1 MDAPMSLHGCASQ
14 ARRRAGALH
23 DHVARLECRFFDPR
37 PSLGSGCASRLDGS
51 RREGIIAGALKP
63 RIPGKSDAFKTAR
76 YVRAPALG
84 VSELSYIQTSTGA
97 APPDVRSALEV
108 ILVDEADKTIV
119 HRGKEQH
126 IRTGLVGIRSAF
138 EAGRLVRRH
147 APETRVRIVA
157 LADRELAAAFEALGV
172 APNRVP
178 PVLTYLDDPAL
189 WAATSEVFSAVE
201 AHEPTMGIETRL
213 SACAMQVVRTMTSG
227 GFDTGTLDTE
237 SAERIREVL
246 YDCIAENMTLDELA
260 RDVGLS
266 RAYVVHAFQR
276 VFQLPPYEYL
286 MHLRVAK
293 ARVMLMAGQRPI
305 DVAHACGFCDQ
316 SHMNRWF
323 RAVVGVTPGKYGPR

>member
-1 MDAPMSLHGCASQ
+1 
-14 ARRRAGALH
+14 
-23 DHVARLECRFFDPR
+23 
-37 PSLGSGCASRLDGS
+37 
-51 RREGIIAGALKP
+51 LKP
-63 RIPGKSDAFKTAR
+63 RVAGKSDAFKAAR
-76 YVRAPALG
+76 YVRAPELG
-84 VSELSYIQTSTGA
+84 GSELSYVQTSTGA

-119 HRGKEQH
+119 HRRREQH
-126 IRTGLVGIRSAF
+126 IRTGLVGLRSAF

-147 APETRVRIVA
+147 APETRVRILA
-157 LADRELAAAFEALGV
+157 LADRELASAFEALGV
-172 APNRVP
+172 APSKVP
-178 PVLTYLDDPAL
+178 PVLTYLDEPAL
-189 WAATSEVFSAVE
+189 WAATSGVFSAVE
-201 AHEPTMGIETRL
+201 AHEPPMAIETRL
-213 SACAMQVVRTMTSG
+213 SACAMQVVRTMTSR
-227 GFDTGTLDTE
+227 GFDAAGSLDTG

-246 YDCIAENMTLDELA
+246 HDCISENVTLDDLA

-266 RAYVVHAFQR
+266 RAYVVHAFER

-323 RAVVGVTPGKYGPR
+323 RAAVGVTPGKYGPSGSGRSAGRVGRRRQDDP

>member
-1 MDAPMSLHGCASQ
+1 L
-14 ARRRAGALH
+14 
-23 DHVARLECRFFDPR
+23 
-37 PSLGSGCASRLDGS
+37 RLDGS
-51 RREGIIAGALKP
+51 QRSGIIARALKP
-63 RIPGKSDAFKTAR
+63 RVSGKSDAFKAAR
-76 YVRAPALG
+76 YVRAPSLG
-84 VSELSYIQTSTGA
+84 VSELSYVQTSTGA

-157 LADRELAAAFEALGV
+157 LADGELASAFEALGV

-178 PVLTYLDDPAL
+178 PVLAYLDDPAL
-189 WAATSEVFSAVE
+189 CTATSEVFSAVE
-201 AHEPTMGIETRL
+201 AHEPTMAIETRL
-213 SACAMQVVRTMTSG
+213 SACAMQVVRSMTSR
-227 GFDTGTLDTE
+227 GFDAAGPLDTG

-246 YDCIAENMTLDELA
+246 HDCVSENVTLDDLA

-276 VFQLPPYEYL
+276 VFHLPPYEYL

-293 ARVMLMAGQRPI
+293 ARVMLMAGERPI

-323 RAVVGVTPGKYGPR
+323 REVVGVTPGKYGPRESGRSPGREGPRREDDP